1 MPLTVIATVY
11 SYFTLMVAA
20 AITKTS
26 DKKKVSRGR
35 MSGARDVNH
44 ALTSWS
50 VRCLIAFFLIVS
62 STVRVSSQWQS
73 LLGYSTAPRFRARSL
88 CEGSC
93 GVGEDLFIVR
103 VHVHLM

>member
-1 MPLTVIATVY
+1 
-11 SYFTLMVAA
+11 MVAA

-50 VRCLIAFFLIVS
+50 VRCLIAFPLFDCQFD
-62 STVRVSSQWQS
+62 STCFEPV
-73 LLGYSTAPRFRARSL
+73 GSL
-88 CEGSC
+88 CSVTARRPDSEHDVC
-93 GVGEDLFIVR
+93 TKDLV
-103 VHVHLM
+103 V